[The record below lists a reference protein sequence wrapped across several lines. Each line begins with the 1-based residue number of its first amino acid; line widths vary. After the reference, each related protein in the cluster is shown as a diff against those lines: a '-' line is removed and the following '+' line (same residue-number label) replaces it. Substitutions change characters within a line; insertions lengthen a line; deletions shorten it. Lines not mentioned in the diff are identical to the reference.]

1 MKVVIKFHLVLVVC
15 FVSMIIVMADS
26 TPSLFNETISNRRE
40 LIRHKKHNGPCIPHN
55 LIDKCWRCDPKWADN
70 RQRLAGCA
78 QGFGHNTIGG
88 KGGKVYV
95 VTNPSDNDVI
105 NPAPG
110 TLRHAVLQPQPLWII
125 FSRHMNIKLQREL
138 IFTSHKTIDGRGF
151 HIHIAGGAGIML
163 QHVRNIIIFNIHMYD
178 ITPAK
183 GGMIRSSPHHV
194 GVRGAS
200 DGDAICVFG
209 SSDIWIDH
217 CSFAGSYD
225 GLIDVVARS
234 TDITISNNHFVR
246 HDKALLFG
254 ASDETPDENMR
265 VTVAYNHFGK
275 GLTQRLP
282 AVRWGFVHVVNN
294 DYTMWKCYAI
304 GGAKGATII
313 SQGNRYKAEHGA
325 AKEVTH
331 RNQAKKE
338 DWVKWTWRSEGDLML
353 NGAFFVSSGNPH
365 WAAQYKGYPLVRP
378 EPAHRVHELTNFAGA
393 ALGCRVGLPC

>member
-1 MKVVIKFHLVLVVC
+1 M
-15 FVSMIIVMADS
+15 
-26 TPSLFNETISNRRE
+26 
-40 LIRHKKHNGPCIPHN
+40 
-55 LIDKCWRCDPKWADN
+55 
-70 RQRLAGCA
+70 
-78 QGFGHNTIGG
+78 
-88 KGGKVYV
+88 
-95 VTNPSDNDVI
+95 
-105 NPAPG
+105 
-110 TLRHAVLQPQPLWII
+110 
-125 FSRHMNIKLQREL
+125 
-138 IFTSHKTIDGRGF
+138 
-151 HIHIAGGAGIML
+151 
-163 QHVRNIIIFNIHMYD
+163 
-178 ITPAK
+178 
-183 GGMIRSSPHHV
+183 
-194 GVRGAS
+194 
-200 DGDAICVFG
+200 
-209 SSDIWIDH
+209 
-217 CSFAGSYD
+217 
-225 GLIDVVARS
+225 
-234 TDITISNNHFVR
+234 
-246 HDKALLFG
+246 LFG

-365 WAAQYKGYPLVRP
+365 WAARYKGYPLVRP

>member
-1 MKVVIKFHLVLVVC
+1 MKEVKFHLASVVC

-26 TPSLFNETISNRRE
+26 NPSPFNETISNRRE

-55 LIDKCWRCDPKWADN
+55 SIDKCWRCDPKWADN
-70 RQRLAGCA
+70 RQKIAGCV
-78 QGFGHNTIGG
+78 QGFGHNTVGGIGG
-88 KGGKVYV
+88 KFYI

-125 FSRHMNIKLQREL
+125 FSAHMNIKLQREL

-163 QHVRNIIIFNIHMYD
+163 QHIKNVIIFNIHLYD

-183 GGMIRSSPHHV
+183 GGMIRSSVHHV
-194 GVRGAS
+194 GMRGAS

-294 DYTMWKCYAI
+294 DYTMWKSYAI

-338 DWVKWTWRSEGDLML
+338 EWVKWTWRSEGDLML
-353 NGAFFVSSGNPH
+353 NGAFFVNSGNPH

-378 EPAHRVHELTNFAGA
+378 EPAHKVHELTNFAGA